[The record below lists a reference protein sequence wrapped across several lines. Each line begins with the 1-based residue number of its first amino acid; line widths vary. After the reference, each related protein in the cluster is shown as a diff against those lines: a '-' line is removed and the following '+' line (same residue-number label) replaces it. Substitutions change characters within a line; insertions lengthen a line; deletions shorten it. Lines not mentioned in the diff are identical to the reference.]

1 MEKSV
6 LSAPKE
12 PDQNR
17 NYLSFELGKLKASA
31 NGPVGVLL
39 LAFMIVTLAL
49 IGVIAV

>member
-6 LSAPKE
+6 LSTSKE

-17 NYLSFELGKLKASA
+17 NHLSFELGKLKASA
-31 NGPVGVLL
+31 NGPVGVFL

-49 IGVIAV
+49 IGVTAV